1 MHSKSDNDKRIMT
14 DKTQQRLNELESII
28 VREQDLLF
36 RFAYMRVG
44 RRTDAE
50 DIVQDVF
57 LKLFRSS
64 ESLSSVRNIKHYLI
78 RSISNA
84 CKDFHRRQQDI
95 LPLEKAERE
104 MVSDDDLKMYEE
116 YLRITALARTLPPEQ
131 SEVLYMK
138 CIDGLKFR
146 EISDILDIPE
156 ATVKSRYRYAIQ
168 AIQKQLN

>member
-1 MHSKSDNDKRIMT
+1 MT

-28 VREQDLLF
+28 VREQDMLF

-44 RRTDAE
+44 RRADAE

-57 LKLFRSS
+57 LKLFHSS
-64 ESLSSVRNIKHYLI
+64 ESLSSVRNVKHYLI

-84 CKDFHRRQQDI
+84 CKDFHRKKQDI

-104 MVSDDDLKMYEE
+104 MISDDDLKMYEE

-131 SEVLYMK
+131 REVLYMK

-146 EISDILDIPE
+146 EISDILDFPE

>member
-1 MHSKSDNDKRIMT
+1 MT
-14 DKTQQRLNELESII
+14 YKTQQRLNELESII
-28 VREQDLLF
+28 VREQDMLF

-44 RRTDAE
+44 RRADAE

-64 ESLSSVRNIKHYLI
+64 ESLSSVRNVKHYLI

-84 CKDFHRRQQDI
+84 CKDFHRRKQDI
-95 LPLEKAERE
+95 LPLEKAGRD

>member
-1 MHSKSDNDKRIMT
+1 MIH
-14 DKTQQRLNELESII
+14 KTQQRLDELESVI
-28 VREQDLLF
+28 VREQDMLF

-64 ESLSSVRNIKHYLI
+64 ESLSSVRNVKHYLI

-84 CKDFHRRQQDI
+84 CKDFHRRKQDI

-116 YLRITALARTLPPEQ
+116 YLRITVLARTLPQEQ
-131 SEVLYMK
+131 REVLYMK

-168 AIQKQLN
+168 GIQKQLN

>member
-1 MHSKSDNDKRIMT
+1 MT

-28 VREQDLLF
+28 VREQDMLF

-44 RRTDAE
+44 RRADAE

-64 ESLSSVRNIKHYLI
+64 ESLSSVRNVKHYLI

-84 CKDFHRRQQDI
+84 CKDFHRRKQDI

-116 YLRITALARTLPPEQ
+116 YLRITAFARTLPPEQ
-131 SEVLYMK
+131 REVLYMK

-168 AIQKQLN
+168 GIQKQLN

>member
-1 MHSKSDNDKRIMT
+1 MT

-28 VREQDLLF
+28 VREQDMLF

-44 RRTDAE
+44 RRADAE

-64 ESLSSVRNIKHYLI
+64 ESLTSVRNVKHYLI

-84 CKDFHRRQQDI
+84 CKDFHRRKQDI
-95 LPLEKAERE
+95 LPLVKAERE
-104 MVSDDDLKMYEE
+104 MVSDDDLKMYGE

-131 SEVLYMK
+131 REVLYMK

>member
-1 MHSKSDNDKRIMT
+1 MHSQSDNDKRIMT
-14 DKTQQRLNELESII
+14 DKTQLRLNELESII
-28 VREQDLLF
+28 VREQDMLF

-44 RRTDAE
+44 RRADAE

-64 ESLSSVRNIKHYLI
+64 ESLKSVRNVKHYLI

-84 CKDFHRRQQDI
+84 CKDFHRRKQDI

-116 YLRITALARTLPPEQ
+116 YLRITVLARTLPQEQ
-131 SEVLYMK
+131 REVLYMK

>member
-1 MHSKSDNDKRIMT
+1 MT

-28 VREQDLLF
+28 VREQDMLF

-44 RRTDAE
+44 RRADAE

-64 ESLSSVRNIKHYLI
+64 ESLSSVRNVKHYLI

-84 CKDFHRRQQDI
+84 CKDFHRRKQDI

-131 SEVLYMK
+131 TEVLYMK

-168 AIQKQLN
+168 GIQKQLN

>member
-1 MHSKSDNDKRIMT
+1 MT

-44 RRTDAE
+44 RRADAE

-84 CKDFHRRQQDI
+84 CKDFYRRKQDI

>member
-1 MHSKSDNDKRIMT
+1 MT
-14 DKTQQRLNELESII
+14 DKTQHRLNELESII
-28 VREQDLLF
+28 VREQDMLF

-44 RRTDAE
+44 RRADAE

-64 ESLSSVRNIKHYLI
+64 ESLTSVRNVKHYLI

-84 CKDFHRRQQDI
+84 CKDFHRRKQDI

-104 MVSDDDLKMYEE
+104 MVSDDLKMYEE

-131 SEVLYMK
+131 REVLYMK

-168 AIQKQLN
+168 GIQKQLN

>member
-1 MHSKSDNDKRIMT
+1 MT

-28 VREQDLLF
+28 VREQDMLF

-44 RRTDAE
+44 RRADAE

-64 ESLSSVRNIKHYLI
+64 ENLKSVRNVKHYLI

-84 CKDFHRRQQDI
+84 CKDFHRRKQDI

-116 YLRITALARTLPPEQ
+116 YLRITALACTLPPEQ
-131 SEVLYMK
+131 REVLYMK

-146 EISDILDIPE
+146 EISDILDIPQT
-156 ATVKSRYRYAIQ
+156 TVKSRYRYAIQ

>member
-1 MHSKSDNDKRIMT
+1 MT

-28 VREQDLLF
+28 VREQDMLF

-44 RRTDAE
+44 RRADAE

-64 ESLSSVRNIKHYLI
+64 ESLSSVRNVKHYLI

-84 CKDFHRRQQDI
+84 CRDFHRRKQDI

-104 MVSDDDLKMYEE
+104 MVSDDDLKMHEE
-116 YLRITALARTLPPEQ
+116 YLRITALARTLAQEQ
-131 SEVLYMK
+131 REVLYLK

>member
-1 MHSKSDNDKRIMT
+1 MT

-28 VREQDLLF
+28 VREQDMLF

-44 RRTDAE
+44 RRADAE
-50 DIVQDVF
+50 DIVQDIF

-64 ESLSSVRNIKHYLI
+64 ESLSSVRNVKHYLI

-84 CKDFHRRQQDI
+84 CKDFHRRKQDI

-116 YLRITALARTLPPEQ
+116 YLRITALARTLPPVQ
-131 SEVLYMK
+131 REVLYMK

-146 EISDILDIPE
+146 EISDILDIPK

>member
-1 MHSKSDNDKRIMT
+1 MT
-14 DKTQQRLNELESII
+14 DKTPQRLNELESII
-28 VREQDLLF
+28 VREQDMLF

-44 RRTDAE
+44 RRADAE

-57 LKLFRSS
+57 LKLLRSS
-64 ESLSSVRNIKHYLI
+64 ESLSSVRNVKHYLI

-84 CKDFHRRQQDI
+84 CKDFHRRKQDI

-131 SEVLYMK
+131 RDVLYMK

>member
-1 MHSKSDNDKRIMT
+1 MT
-14 DKTQQRLNELESII
+14 DKTQQRLNELESVI
-28 VREQDLLF
+28 VREQDMLF

-44 RRTDAE
+44 RRADAE

-64 ESLSSVRNIKHYLI
+64 ESLSSVRNVKHYLI

-84 CKDFHRRQQDI
+84 CKDFHRRKQDI
-95 LPLEKAERE
+95 LSLEKAERE

-116 YLRITALARTLPPEQ
+116 YLRITVLARTLPPEQ
-131 SEVLYMK
+131 REVLYMK

-168 AIQKQLN
+168 GIQKQLN

>member
-1 MHSKSDNDKRIMT
+1 MT
-14 DKTQQRLNELESII
+14 DKKQQRLNELEGII
-28 VREQDLLF
+28 VREQDMLF

-44 RRTDAE
+44 LRADAE

-64 ESLSSVRNIKHYLI
+64 ESLRTVRNIKHYLI

-84 CKDFHRRQQDI
+84 CKDFHRRQHNI

-104 MVSDDDLKMYEE
+104 MVSDDDLKMHEE
-116 YLRITALARTLPPEQ
+116 YLRITKIAGSLPQEQ
-131 SEVLYMK
+131 KEVLYMK

-146 EISDILDIPE
+146 EIADILELPQ

-168 AIQKQLN
+168 GIQKQLN